1 VDAERIAPYQPQALL
16 KTQNRPMRAT
26 DWLLLVFLS
35 VLWGAT
41 FFFIAIAVPEVP
53 PFTLVLVRVGL
64 AAAVLIPIVYLL
76 GYRLPTTLAGWY
88 PFIVQSILN
97 NVVPFT
103 LMVYGQQRIASALA
117 AVLNATTPLFTLVIA
132 RFLAGEVLSA
142 NKLGGVLLG
151 VAGVAILMGPEA
163 LNANASSVLGMLC
176 ILGTAFFYGLSA
188 LWMRRFR
195 EIPPLVTSAAQLSC
209 STVMLLPLAAFVDR
223 FWLMSMPSTEAL
235 LALVGLAVLA
245 TALAY
250 IVFFRISATAGPSNV
265 MLVTLLIP
273 ITATLL
279 GVLILGEAFTLGHA
293 IGAVVIASGLVVI
306 DGRLLARL
314 LGRSPAAAPPTQPR
328 P

>member
-1 VDAERIAPYQPQALL
+1 
-16 KTQNRPMRAT
+16 MRAA

-35 VLWGAT
+35 VLWGMT

-64 AAAVLIPIVYLL
+64 AAAVLVPIVFLL
-76 GYRLPTTLAGWY
+76 GYRLPTTLAGWH
-88 PFIVQSILN
+88 PFLVQSLLN

-117 AVLNATTPLFTLVIA
+117 AVLNATTPLFTLVVA
-132 RFLAGEVLSA
+132 RLFAGEALTA
-142 NKLGGVLLG
+142 NKLAGVLLG
-151 VAGVAILMGPEA
+151 IAGVAILMGPEA
-163 LNANASSVLGMLC
+163 LNANASSVLGMAC
-176 ILGTAFFYGLSA
+176 VLGSALFYGFSA
-188 LWMRRFR
+188 LWMRRLR
-195 EIPPLVTSAAQLSC
+195 EIPPLVTSAGQLTC
-209 STVMLLPLAAFVDR
+209 STVMLLPMAAFADR
-223 FWLMSMPSTEAL
+223 FWLMPMPSTKAL
-235 LALVGLAVLA
+235 LALIGLAVLA

-279 GVLILGEAFTLGHA
+279 GVLILGEAFTLSHA
-293 IGAVVIASGLVVI
+293 IGAVVIASGLIVI

-314 LGRSPAAAPPTQPR
+314 FGRAPATTRPQP
-328 P
+328 

>member
-1 VDAERIAPYQPQALL
+1 
-16 KTQNRPMRAT
+16 MRAT
-26 DWLLLVFLS
+26 DWFLLVFLS

-41 FFFIAIAVPEVP
+41 FFFVAVAVPEVP

-64 AAAVLIPIVYLL
+64 AAAVLVPIVFAL
-76 GYRLPTTLAGWY
+76 GYQLPATLEGWR
-88 PFIVQSILN
+88 PFIMLSILN
-97 NVVPFT
+97 NVIPFT

-117 AVLNATTPLFTLVIA
+117 AVLNATTPLFTLVLA
-132 RFLAGEVLSA
+132 RVFASEALSP
-142 NKLGGVLLG
+142 NKLAGVLLG
-151 VAGVAILMGPEA
+151 IAGVTILMGPEA
-163 LNANASSVLGMLC
+163 INANASSVIGMLC
-176 ILGTAFFYGLSA
+176 LLGTAFSYGLSA
-188 LWMRRFR
+188 LWMRQLR
-195 EIPPLVTSAAQLSC
+195 EVPPLVTSAAQLTC

-223 FWLMSMPSTEAL
+223 FWMMPMPSGNVL

-279 GVLILGEAFTLGHA
+279 GVLILGEAITPSQA
-293 IGAVVIASGLVVI
+293 IGAVVIASGLIVI

-314 LGRSPAAAPPTQPR
+314 LGRLPEAVPPTPPR

>member
-1 VDAERIAPYQPQALL
+1 
-16 KTQNRPMRAT
+16 MRAA

-35 VLWGAT
+35 VLWGTT

-64 AAAVLIPIVYLL
+64 AAAVLVPIVYLL
-76 GYRLPTTLAGWY
+76 GYRLPVTLAGWH
-88 PFIVQSILN
+88 PFFVQSLLN

-117 AVLNATTPLFTLVIA
+117 AVLNATTPLFTLVVA
-132 RFLAGEVLSA
+132 RLFAGEALTV
-142 NKLGGVLLG
+142 NKLAGVLLG
-151 VAGVAILMGPEA
+151 LAGVAILMGPEA
-163 LNANASSVLGMLC
+163 LNANASSVLGMAC
-176 ILGTAFFYGLSA
+176 VLGSALFYGFSA
-188 LWMRRFR
+188 LWMRRLR
-195 EIPPLVTSAAQLSC
+195 EIPPLVTSAGQLTC
-209 STVMLLPLAAFVDR
+209 STLMLLPMAAFADR
-223 FWLMSMPSTEAL
+223 FWLMPMPSTKAL

-279 GVLILGEAFTLGHA
+279 GVLILGEAFTLSHA
-293 IGAVVIASGLVVI
+293 IGAAVIASGLIVI
-306 DGRLLARL
+306 DGRLIQRL
-314 LGRSPAAAPPTQPR
+314 FGRTPATTRPQP
-328 P
+328 

>member
-1 VDAERIAPYQPQALL
+1 
-16 KTQNRPMRAT
+16 MRAA

-35 VLWGAT
+35 VLWGTT

-64 AAAVLIPIVYLL
+64 AAAVLVPIAFLL
-76 GYRLPTTLAGWY
+76 GYRLPATLAGWY
-88 PFIVQSILN
+88 PFLVQSLLN

-117 AVLNATTPLFTLVIA
+117 AVLNATTPLFTLVVA
-132 RFLAGEVLSA
+132 RLFAGEALTV
-142 NKLGGVLLG
+142 NKLAGVLLG
-151 VAGVAILMGPEA
+151 LAGVAILMGPEA
-163 LNANASSVLGMLC
+163 LNANASSVLGMAC
-176 ILGTAFFYGLSA
+176 VLGSALFYGFSA
-188 LWMRRFR
+188 LWMRRLR
-195 EIPPLVTSAAQLSC
+195 EIPPLVTSAGQLTC
-209 STVMLLPLAAFVDR
+209 STVMLLPMAAFADR
-223 FWLMSMPSTEAL
+223 FWLMPMPSTKAL

-279 GVLILGEAFTLGHA
+279 GVLILGEAFTLSHA
-293 IGAVVIASGLVVI
+293 IGAAVIASGLIVI
-306 DGRLLARL
+306 DGRLLQRL
-314 LGRSPAAAPPTQPR
+314 FGRTPATTRPQP
-328 P
+328 

>member
-1 VDAERIAPYQPQALL
+1 
-16 KTQNRPMRAT
+16 MRAT
-26 DWLLLVFLS
+26 DWFLLVFLS

-41 FFFIAIAVPEVP
+41 FFFVAVAVPEVP

-64 AAAVLIPIVYLL
+64 AAAVLVPIVFAL
-76 GYRLPTTLAGWY
+76 GYQLPATLEGWR
-88 PFIVQSILN
+88 PFIMLSILN
-97 NVVPFT
+97 NVIPFT

-117 AVLNATTPLFTLVIA
+117 AVLNATTPLFTLMLA
-132 RFLAGEVLSA
+132 RVFAGEALSP
-142 NKLGGVLLG
+142 NKLAGVLLG
-151 VAGVAILMGPEA
+151 IAGVTILMGPEA
-163 LNANASSVLGMLC
+163 INANASSVIGMLC
-176 ILGTAFFYGLSA
+176 LLGTAFSYGLSA
-188 LWMRRFR
+188 LWMRQLR
-195 EIPPLVTSAAQLSC
+195 EVPPLVTSAAQLTC

-223 FWLMSMPSTEAL
+223 FWLMPMPSGNVL

-250 IVFFRISATAGPSNV
+250 IVFFRISATAGPGNV

-279 GVLILGEAFTLGHA
+279 GVLILGEAITPSQA
-293 IGAVVIASGLVVI
+293 IGAVVIASGLIVI

-314 LGRSPAAAPPTQPR
+314 LGRSPEAVPPTPPR